1 MRILV
6 VGAGAT
12 GGAYGTLL
20 QEAGRDITYLVRAHR
35 AESLRRDGLRFISP
49 SGDRT
54 NDVQV
59 IVSGQPAN
67 PFDLILV
74 TVKAAALESAIT
86 DLRPYVGPKTLV
98 LPILNGTGHI
108 AQLEQEFPGQ
118 VLAGLARI
126 VATLEGPVV
135 RQMTE
140 LTALT
145 IGTPA
150 NGTPANGTPANS
162 QIPAEVTQALNAD
175 GIDLIISDNITGAL
189 WEKWAFIAAAGVI
202 TCLFRGPVG
211 NIIEAG
217 GLPKILAAI
226 TETEAVATAAGYPV
240 SQLAHNQSLA
250 LLTEP
255 GSSFTSS
262 LYRDLIAGLQ
272 TEAEHILGDLAGQ
285 AQRLGVETPLL
296 DLTLIQIRTN
306 APVAARPER

>member
-1 MRILV
+1 M
-6 VGAGAT
+6 
-12 GGAYGTLL
+12 
-20 QEAGRDITYLVRAHR
+20 RAHR

-145 IGTPA
+145 I
-150 NGTPANGTPANS
+150 GTPANGTPANS